1 MYFYQKTLQQFFGFI
16 SQCDSCKPMKYVK
29 PTKFSYLPAFLMPLD
44 ILGLFERDPF
54 GNWLLLR
61 RLLIG
66 IVGSLTYARYTVVNR
81 IEIEGTENL
90 ENLPIN
96 NVLFLSNHQTY
107 FADVIAFF
115 QIFCAVKWGF
125 KNTMVPPVYLLGP
138 RARQY
143 YVAAAETMN
152 NGFVPRILSAAGALT
167 IERSWRAEGREV
179 QRAVDTSANDKIAK
193 ALAHGWVVSFP
204 QGTTSPY
211 APIRKGTGH
220 LLKNNNPIVVP
231 VVINGFR
238 RAFDKKG
245 LRFKKRNTLL
255 SVRFKEP
262 LQFSPDETVE
272 ELVAKVRHAIEQDV
286 PVWHKEDQ

>member
-1 MYFYQKTLQQFFGFI
+1 M
-16 SQCDSCKPMKYVK
+16 SYVK
-29 PTKFSYLPAFLMPLD
+29 PTKFSYLPNFLMPLD
-44 ILGLFERDPF
+44 VFGVFERDPF
-54 GNWLLLR
+54 GNSLLVR
-61 RLLIG
+61 RLIIG
-66 IVGSLTYARYTVVNR
+66 LVGWLTYARYTVVNR
-81 IEIEGTENL
+81 IQIEGTEHL

-115 QIFCAVKWGF
+115 HVFCAVKWGF
-125 KNTMVPPVYLLGP
+125 QNTLLPPMYLFGP

-143 YVAAAETMN
+143 YVAASETMQK
-152 NGFVPRILSAAGALT
+152 GIVPRVFAAGGALT

-179 QRAVDTSANDKIAK
+179 QRAVDNTANDKIAK

-211 APIRKGTGH
+211 APIRKGTGY
-220 LLKNNNPIVVP
+220 LVKTIDPIVIP

-255 SVRFKEP
+255 TVRFKAP
-262 LQFSPDETVE
+262 LEISPDDSVDEI
-272 ELVAKVRHAIEQDV
+272 VAKVRRAIEQDS
-286 PVWHKEDQ
+286 PEWAK

>member
-1 MYFYQKTLQQFFGFI
+1 
-16 SQCDSCKPMKYVK
+16 MKYIQ
-29 PTKFSYLPAFLMPLD
+29 PTKYSYLPKFLAPLD
-44 ILGLFERDPF
+44 ILGLFECDPF
-54 GNWLLLR
+54 GNSLLIR
-61 RLLIG
+61 RILIG
-66 IVGSLTYARYTVVNR
+66 IVGWLTYARYTVVNR
-81 IEIEGTENL
+81 IQIEGTEHL

-115 QIFCAVKWGF
+115 HVFCAVKWGF
-125 KNTMVPPVYLLGP
+125 KNTLLPPMYLFGP

-143 YVAAAETMN
+143 YVAASETMKK
-152 NGFVPRILSAAGALT
+152 GFVPRVLAQAGALT
-167 IERSWRAEGREV
+167 IERSWRADGREV
-179 QRAVDTSANDKIAK
+179 KRDVDTSANDKIAK

-220 LLKNNNPIVVP
+220 LIKNNDPIVIP

-255 SVRFKEP
+255 TIRFKEP
-262 LQFSPDETVE
+262 LQVSPDDTVDD
-272 ELVAKVRHAIEQDV
+272 LVAKVRHAIEQDV
-286 PVWHKEDQ
+286 PAWVK

>member
-1 MYFYQKTLQQFFGFI
+1 
-16 SQCDSCKPMKYVK
+16 MKYVK
-29 PTKFSYLPAFLMPLD
+29 PTKFSYLPKFLMPLD
-44 ILGLFERDPF
+44 VLGLFERDPF
-54 GNWLLLR
+54 GSPLLVR
-61 RLLIG
+61 RILIG
-66 IVGSLTYARYTVVNR
+66 IIGWATYARYTVVNR
-81 IEIEGTENL
+81 IQIEGTENL

-115 QIFCAVKWGF
+115 HIFCSVKWGF
-125 KNTMVPPVYLLGP
+125 QNTLLPPMYLLAP

-143 YVAAAETMN
+143 YVAASETMQK
-152 NGFVPRILSAAGALT
+152 GILPRLFAAGGAIT

-179 QRAVDTSANDKIAK
+179 QRSVDTAATDKITQ

-220 LLKNNNPIVVP
+220 LILDNQPIVIP

-255 SVRFKEP
+255 TVRFKEP
-262 LQFSPDETVE
+262 MPYGPDDTVDDI
-272 ELVAKVRHAIEQDV
+272 VARVRQAI
-286 PVWHKEDQ
+286 DQEAPEWVK

>member
-1 MYFYQKTLQQFFGFI
+1 MN
-16 SQCDSCKPMKYVK
+16 YVK
-29 PTKFSYLPAFLMPLD
+29 PTKFSYLPKVLMPLD
-44 ILGLFERDPF
+44 VLGLLERDPF
-54 GNWLLLR
+54 GNSLLVR
-61 RLLIG
+61 RIMIG
-66 IVGSLTYARYTVVNR
+66 ITGWLTYARYTVVKR
-81 IEIEGTENL
+81 IQIEGTENL

-115 QIFCAVKWGF
+115 HIFCAVKWGF
-125 KNTMVPPVYLLGP
+125 QNTMLPPVYLLGP

-143 YVAAAETMN
+143 YVAASETMKK
-152 NGFVPRILSAAGALT
+152 GIVPQLFALGGALT

-179 QRAVDTSANDKIAK
+179 QRSVDNTANEKISK

-211 APIRKGTGH
+211 APIRKGTGY
-220 LLKNNNPIVVP
+220 LIRDNDPIVIP

-255 SVRFKEP
+255 TVRFKQP
-262 LQFSPDETVE
+262 LEVGPDESIDDI
-272 ELVAKVRHAIEQDV
+272 VAKVRHAIEQDAPEWV
-286 PVWHKEDQ
+286 K

>member
-1 MYFYQKTLQQFFGFI
+1 
-16 SQCDSCKPMKYVK
+16 MKYIK
-29 PTKFSYLPAFLMPLD
+29 PTKFSYLPKFLMPLD
-44 ILGLFERDPF
+44 ILGLFECDPF
-54 GNWLLLR
+54 GNSLVAR
-61 RLLIG
+61 RLIIG
-66 IVGSLTYARYTVVNR
+66 LVGWLTYARYTVVNR
-81 IEIEGTENL
+81 IQIEGTENL

-115 QIFCAVKWGF
+115 HIFCAVKWGF
-125 KNTMVPPVYLLGP
+125 QNTMVPPVYLFGP

-143 YVAAAETMN
+143 YVAASETMKK
-152 NGFVPRILSAAGALT
+152 GIVPRVFAAGGALT

-179 QRAVDTSANDKIAK
+179 QRAVDNTANEKIGK

-204 QGTTSPY
+204 QGTTTPF
-211 APIRKGTGH
+211 APVRKGTGH
-220 LLKNNNPIVVP
+220 LLKNNQPIVIP

-255 SVRFKEP
+255 TVQFKAP
-262 LQFSPDETVE
+262 LHYSPDDTVDDI
-272 ELVAKVRHAIEQDV
+272 VAKVRHAIEQDA
-286 PVWHKEDQ
+286 PEWAQEKG

>member
-1 MYFYQKTLQQFFGFI
+1 
-16 SQCDSCKPMKYVK
+16 MKYVK
-29 PTKFSYLPAFLMPLD
+29 PTKFSYLPKLLMPLD
-44 ILGLFERDPF
+44 ILGLFECDPF
-54 GNWLLLR
+54 GGSLLVR
-61 RLLIG
+61 RMLIG
-66 IVGSLTYARYTVVNR
+66 IVGWSTYARYTVVNR
-81 IEIEGTENL
+81 IQIEGTENL

-115 QIFCAVKWGF
+115 HIFCAVKWGF
-125 KNTMVPPVYLLGP
+125 QNTMLPPMYLLGP

-143 YVAAAETMN
+143 YVAASETMQK
-152 NGFVPRILSAAGALT
+152 GILPRIFSAIGALT

-179 QRAVDTSANDKIAK
+179 QRSVDTTANDKIAK

-204 QGTTSPY
+204 QGTTTPY

-220 LLKNNNPIVVP
+220 LVKNIEPIVIP

-255 SVRFKEP
+255 TVHFKPPLEYSADDSVE
-262 LQFSPDETVE
+262 DI
-272 ELVAKVRHAIEQDV
+272 VAKVRHAIEQDA
-286 PVWHKEDQ
+286 PEWAQENN

>member
-1 MYFYQKTLQQFFGFI
+1 
-16 SQCDSCKPMKYVK
+16 MKYVK
-29 PTKFSYLPAFLMPLD
+29 PTTFSYLPKFLMPLD
-44 ILGLFERDPF
+44 LLGLFEQDPF
-54 GNWLLLR
+54 GNSLFVR
-61 RLLIG
+61 RIIISL
-66 IVGSLTYARYTVVNR
+66 VGWLTYARYTVVNR
-81 IEIEGTENL
+81 IQIEGTENL

-125 KNTMVPPVYLLGP
+125 QNTLLPPMYLLGP

-143 YVAAAETMN
+143 YVAASETMSK
-152 NGFVPRILSAAGALT
+152 GIIPKIFALGGALT

-179 QRAVDTSANDKIAK
+179 KREVDTSANDKIGQ

-211 APIRKGTGH
+211 APVRKGTGYII
-220 LLKNNNPIVVP
+220 KNNEPIVIP

-255 SVRFKEP
+255 TVRFKEP
-262 LQFSPDETVE
+262 LQFDPDDSIDAIVD
-272 ELVAKVRHAIEQDV
+272 KVRHAIEQDAPTWV
-286 PVWHKEDQ
+286 K

>member
-1 MYFYQKTLQQFFGFI
+1 
-16 SQCDSCKPMKYVK
+16 MKYVK
-29 PTKFSYLPAFLMPLD
+29 PTKFSYLPNFLMPLD
-44 ILGLFERDPF
+44 VLGLFERDPF
-54 GNWLLLR
+54 GNSLLVR
-61 RLLIG
+61 RMIIG
-66 IVGSLTYARYTVVNR
+66 LVGWLTYARYTVVNR
-81 IEIEGTENL
+81 IQIEGTEHL

-115 QIFCAVKWGF
+115 HVFCAVKWGF
-125 KNTMVPPVYLLGP
+125 QNTLLPPLYLLGP

-143 YVAAAETMN
+143 YVAASETMQK
-152 NGFVPRILSAAGALT
+152 GIVPRVFAAGGALT

-179 QRAVDTSANDKIAK
+179 QRSVDTSANDKIAK

-220 LLKNNNPIVVP
+220 LIKNIDPIVVP

-255 SVRFKEP
+255 TVRFKAP
-262 LQFSPDETVE
+262 LQVDPDDTVDDI
-272 ELVAKVRHAIEQDV
+272 VAKVRQAIEQDS
-286 PVWHKEDQ
+286 PEWAK